1 MYKISISPEEI
12 DKLPLTTFDK
22 KICVIDS
29 EGPELTKAV
38 AYLKKQKYIGFDT
51 ETKPTFSPEQKRMG
65 VALLQLSGP
74 EKAYL
79 FRIKK
84 CGMHAKLCTILSDEN
99 ILKIGAAVADDVR
112 GLEKYH
118 NFTAKSFIDLQKI
131 GWEYGIRDKSVKKM
145 AAIILGIKISKKEQL
160 SNWEAETLSESQQ
173 KYAAMDAWVCR
184 EMYVKLLKSEKNPLT
199 KEQQMP
205 PSQLKQ
211 MLEKQAAKA
220 KKAEEEKKK
229 QEKQKKK
236 KALKRKLYRK
246 RRAERKKAQKNAE
259 LNSNGQSHT
268 EERKG

>member
-1 MYKISISPEEI
+1 MYKISIGPEEI
-12 DKLPLTTFDK
+12 EKLPLTTFTG
-22 KICVIDS
+22 KIIVIDT
-29 EGPELTKAV
+29 EGPELTKAI
-38 AYLKKQKYIGFDT
+38 AYLKRQKYIGFDT
-51 ETKPTFSPEQKRMG
+51 ETKPTFSPEQKRTG

-84 CGMHAKLCTILSDEN
+84 IGMQPKIREILADEK
-99 ILKIGAAVADDVR
+99 IVKIGAAVADDVR

-160 SNWEAETLSESQQ
+160 SNWEAETLSEGQQ

-184 EMYVKLLKSEKNPLT
+184 EMYIKLLKSEKNPLT
-199 KEQQMP
+199 KEEQMP
-205 PSQLKQ
+205 PTQLKQ
-211 MLEKQAAKA
+211 MLEKKA
-220 KKAEEEKKK
+220 KKAKITEEEKKR
-229 QEKQKKK
+229 QETKKRRM
-236 KALKRKLYRK
+236 ALKRKLYRK
-246 RRAERKKAQKNAE
+246 RRAARKKAEKSAAIIN
-259 LNSNGQSHT
+259 NGQNNT